1 MPGKEVYLFW
11 IFVKIQTRRNFFLS
25 PAIFYPF
32 FSMEK
37 DLFSEPL
44 FRKKETPQQQPIIET
59 ELSTKRAV
67 EKIISGKDFEKLFD
81 KISYGLSE
89 WRVFND
95 FLDMCIYA
103 FSLGKYEEQYFEIVK
118 RYPKEKVNQLAEL
131 LSLLILA
138 MTRESSS
145 KEETE
150 SNYSAGAK
158 DILGELYELRFSN
171 SKSGQFFTPQPIADF
186 MAMASCGDSKEFEHK
201 TVCDPACGSGRM
213 LLAAKKINPF
223 NHFYGADLDE
233 TCCKMAT
240 INLFLNGVKGEIAHM
255 NSLSMEFYKSYKLT
269 GMPFPSLT
277 ITTNKAESVF
287 FTTVEKIKEK
297 EPEKF
302 EQPFVAKVGLG
313 GQLELF

>member
-1 MPGKEVYLFW
+1 
-11 IFVKIQTRRNFFLS
+11 
-25 PAIFYPF
+25 
-32 FSMEK
+32 MEK
-37 DLFSEPL
+37 DLFGESL
-44 FRKKETPQQQPIIET
+44 FQEKENPTHKPIDET

-81 KISYGLSE
+81 KLSYGLSE
-89 WRVFND
+89 WSVFND

-103 FSLGKYEEQYFEIVK
+103 FSLGKYEEQYLEIVK

-131 LSLLILA
+131 LSLLVFA
-138 MTRESSS
+138 MTGEINST
-145 KEETE
+145 ETSE
-150 SNYSAGAK
+150 NNFASGTQ
-158 DILGELYELRFSN
+158 DILGELYEQRFSS

-186 MAMASCGDSKEFEHK
+186 MAMAICGDSKEFEHK

-233 TCCKMAT
+233 TCCKMAA

-255 NSLSMEFYKSYKLT
+255 NSISMEFYKSYKLT

-277 ITTNKAESVF
+277 INTNKAESVF
-287 FTTVEKIKEK
+287 FTTAEKIKEK

-302 EQPFVAKVGLG
+302 QQQFDAKVGID

>member
-1 MPGKEVYLFW
+1 
-11 IFVKIQTRRNFFLS
+11 
-25 PAIFYPF
+25 
-32 FSMEK
+32 MEK

-67 EKIISGKDFEKLFD
+67 ERIISGKDFEKLFD
-81 KISYGLSE
+81 KISYGFSE
-89 WRVFND
+89 WSVFND

-103 FSLGKYEEQYFEIVK
+103 FSRGKYEAEYLEIVK

-131 LSLLILA
+131 LSLLVLS
-138 MTRESSS
+138 MTGEINST
-145 KEETE
+145 ETSE
-150 SNYSAGAK
+150 NKYSAGAQ
-158 DILGELYELRFSN
+158 DILGELYEQRFSS

-186 MAMASCGDSKEFEHK
+186 MAIAICGDSKEFEHK

-213 LLAAKKINPF
+213 LLAAKKINPY
-223 NHFYGADLDE
+223 NRFYGADLDE
-233 TCCKMAT
+233 TCCKMAA

-255 NSLSMEFYKSYKLT
+255 NSITMEFYKSYKLT
-269 GMPFPSLT
+269 GMPFPVLT
-277 ITTNKAESVF
+277 INTNKAESIF
-287 FTTVEKIKEK
+287 FTTAERMKEK

-302 EQPFVAKVGLG
+302 QQQFVAKVGVG

>member
-1 MPGKEVYLFW
+1 MPGKVAPFW
-11 IFVKIQTRRNFFLS
+11 FGFLKKLKCGASPFYSGYFLS
-25 PAIFYPF
+25 L

-37 DLFSEPL
+37 DLFGEPL
-44 FRKKETPQQQPIIET
+44 FRKNETPLHQSIVET
-59 ELSTKRAV
+59 ELNTKRAV

-81 KISYGLSE
+81 KISYGLSP
-89 WRVFND
+89 WSVFND

-103 FSLGKYEEQYFEIVK
+103 FTAGKHEVEYLEIVK
-118 RYPKEKVNQLAEL
+118 RYSNEKVNQLAEL
-131 LSLLILA
+131 LSLLVLS
-138 MTRESSS
+138 MTGEGNS
-145 KEETE
+145 KEKTE
-150 SNYSAGAK
+150 NNYSAGAK

-186 MAMASCGDSKEFEHK
+186 MAMAICGDSKEFEHK

-223 NHFYGADLDE
+223 NRFYGADLDE
-233 TCCKMAT
+233 TCCKMAA

-277 ITTNKAESVF
+277 INTNKTESVF
-287 FTTVEKIKEK
+287 FTTAEKIKEK

-302 EQPFVAKVGLG
+302 QQQFIAKVGFG
-313 GQLELF
+313 GQLKLF